1 MHVHKIKD
9 CCEEQ
14 MMCFLIRCL
23 ALLPF
28 KVMAFCQLKL
38 SSLDMFYGSLLF
50 SLIGCWCFLC
60 SLSFI
65 LYSVYSYSISPWL
78 SSIPNSPLK
87 TLLCSACCFCSSYTT
102 WIPFFTVRFRCNRGA
117 ENGVCVCVFQCFDLD
132 KFEGVSSESV
142 LVEQSFKLLNQDRF
156 WAGLVFTDLYDT
168 SDLQPPP
175 HIRYKIRMEIEETER
190 TDKIK
195 ERLEQKTL
203 YNNTITIRQLKKHE
217 KKKLRGSLYE
227 MKFLLF
233 ICMEIYIFAQTGGIT
248 YTIQLIHIFTYIRS
262 KN

>member
-1 MHVHKIKD
+1 MFGSFTIQSHGILSVEVVQSWHVLWFFIVQLD
-9 CCEEQ
+9 W
-14 MMCFLIRCL
+14 MLMFPLFSFIYSVLR
-23 ALLPF
+23 LLLF
-28 KVMAFCQLKL
+28 NLSMAELNPKL
-38 SSLDMFYGSLLF
+38 SFEDASLFCLLLLF
-50 SLIGCWCFLC
+50 IVHHMNPVLHCQIQMQQRCW
-60 SLSFI
+60 
-65 LYSVYSYSISPWL
+65 
-78 SSIPNSPLK
+78 K
-87 TLLCSACCFCSSYTT
+87 
-102 WIPFFTVRFRCNRGA
+102 RC
-117 ENGVCVCVFQCFDLD
+117 VCVCVFQCFDLD